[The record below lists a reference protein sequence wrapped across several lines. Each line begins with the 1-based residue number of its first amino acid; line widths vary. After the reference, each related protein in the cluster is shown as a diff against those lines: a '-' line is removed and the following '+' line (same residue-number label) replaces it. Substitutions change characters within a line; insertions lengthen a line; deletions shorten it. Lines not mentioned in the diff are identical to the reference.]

1 MATVK
6 QLKEMIVDLKVELV
20 KARIPQGHCPYAYYK
35 PSNAHKGDCSDC
47 NECSRLFLEEVK
59 ADIEKEVWETDL
71 FFVF

>member
-35 PSNAHKGDCSDC
+35 PSNPHNEDCSDC
-47 NECSRLFLEEVK
+47 TACSRLFLEEIR
-59 ADIEKEVWETDL
+59 ADIEKQVKSL
-71 FFVF
+71 